1 MRRSL
6 LLTLLAF
13 GVLAAVA
20 LPAGAA
26 PPDAF
31 YAQFQDNECASHAE
45 CGTGLVEGYGHVT
58 TTLDRTGADFDP
70 TTGCLINVTAVRDV
84 QLVDDPSST
93 LTLDVFDG
101 VICGNRGSASFTIS
115 AATGAFAG
123 LAVLPGT
130 VRITLINGIPADS
143 AQYRAMLA
151 P

>member
-1 MRRSL
+1 
-6 LLTLLAF
+6 
-13 GVLAAVA
+13 
-20 LPAGAA
+20 
-26 PPDAF
+26 
-31 YAQFQDNECASHAE
+31 
-45 CGTGLVEGYGHVT
+45 
-58 TTLDRTGADFDP
+58 LDRTGADFDP
-70 TTGCLINVTAVRDV
+70 ATGCLINVTAVRDV

-115 AATGAFAG
+115 GATGAFAG